1 MKGYLKMAW
10 RNLGRNRK
18 RTAIT
23 TASVLFAVF
32 FASVE
37 QSFHLGSWH
46 SLLENVLHSYT
57 GYLQI
62 HAAGYQENKNFDY
75 TLTRDENTEKTLLAS
90 RDVRALIPRLESF
103 ALASSGERTKPVIV
117 AGIDPVKEYD
127 FTRLPEKLVQGN
139 LLKPDDQGALLSR
152 RLAEYLK
159 LKVGDTLLMISQGY
173 AGTSAA
179 GVFPVRG
186 IIRLPAPEWDNQMVY
201 LTLPTAQQFYSAEN
215 MLTTLVVDL
224 KNPTTLDKTAKRL
237 SGILGNSFEVLTW
250 KQMLT
255 ELYQQYISDVGSGYI
270 LLGLLYL
277 IIGFGIF
284 GTLMMMLNERRYEL
298 GVMIAVGMKKLK
310 VATLISTEVFLLAI
324 LGILLGIAAALP
336 VIVWFNHHPVVLSG
350 AVAKTME
357 IYGMDP
363 EIPALLEAGFII
375 KQGIAVLI
383 LTLIA
388 LVWPVIAVFRLS
400 PVKALRR

>member
-1 MKGYLKMAW
+1 MKEYIKMAW

-32 FASVE
+32 FASVQ

-62 HAAGYQENKNFDY
+62 HAAGFQENKNFDY
-75 TLTRDENTEKTLLAS
+75 AFTWDEETEKALFAN

-117 AGIDPVKEYD
+117 AGVEPGKEYG
-127 FTRLPEKLVQGN
+127 FTRLPEKLAEGKM
-139 LLKPDDQGALLSR
+139 LEPGDQGALLSR

-186 IIRLPAPEWDNQMVY
+186 IVRLPAPEWDNQMVY

-215 MLTTLVVDL
+215 RLTTLVVDL
-224 KNPTTLDKTAKRL
+224 QNPSTLDKTADKL
-237 SGILGNSFEVLTW
+237 SRTLGNGFEVLTW

-298 GVMIAVGMKKLK
+298 GVMIAVGMKKHK
-310 VATLISTEVFLLAI
+310 VAALVSTEVVFLAF
-324 LGILLGIAAALP
+324 LGVLLGIAAALP
-336 VIVWFNHHPVVLSG
+336 VIAWFHHHPVMLSG
-350 AVAKTME
+350 TLAKTME

-363 EIPALLEAGFII
+363 EIPALLEPGFII
-375 KQGIAVLI
+375 NQGIAVLI
-383 LTLIA
+383 LTFIA
-388 LVWPVIAVFRLS
+388 LAWPVVSIFRLS
-400 PVKALRR
+400 PVNALRR

>member
-1 MKGYLKMAW
+1 MKESIKMAW

-32 FASVE
+32 FAAIE
-37 QSFHLGSWH
+37 QSFHLGTWH

-75 TLTRDENTEKTLLAS
+75 TFTWDAETENALITDRNIK
-90 RDVRALIPRLESF
+90 DLIPRLESF

-117 AGIDPVKEYD
+117 AGVEPVKEYG
-127 FTRLPEKLVQGN
+127 FTHLPEKLVEGRV
-139 LLKPDDQGALLSR
+139 LEPDDQGALLSR

-179 GVFPVRG
+179 GLFPVRG
-186 IIRLPAPEWDNQMVY
+186 IVRLPAPEWDHQMVY
-201 LTLPTAQQFYSAEN
+201 LTLRTAQQFYSAEN
-215 MLTTLVVDL
+215 MLTTLVVDIQ
-224 KNPTTLDKTAKRL
+224 NPSSLDKIADKL
-237 SGILGNSFEVLTW
+237 SWNLGNEFEVLSW

-298 GVMIAVGMKKLK
+298 GVMIAVGMKKYKL
-310 VATLISTEVFLLAI
+310 AALISTEVILLAFF
-324 LGILLGIAAALP
+324 GILLGIAAALP
-336 VIVWFNHHPVVLSG
+336 VIAWFHHHPVMLSG
-350 AVAKTME
+350 TLAKTME

-363 EIPALLEAGFII
+363 EIPALLEPGFII
-375 KQGIAVLI
+375 NQGIAVLI
-383 LTLIA
+383 LTFIA
-388 LVWPVIAVFRLS
+388 LVWPMISIVRLS
-400 PVKALRR
+400 PVNALRR

>member
-1 MKGYLKMAW
+1 MKEYLKMAW
-10 RNLGRNRK
+10 RNLGRNRR

-32 FASVE
+32 FATVE
-37 QSFHLGSWH
+37 QSFHLGIWH
-46 SLLENVLHSYT
+46 NLLENVLHSYT

-62 HAAGYQENKNFDY
+62 HASGYQENKNFDY
-75 TLTRDENTEKTLLAS
+75 TFPWNEDTEKALHVS
-90 RDVRALIPRLESF
+90 KDIKALIPRLESF

-117 AGIDPVKEYD
+117 AGIDPGKEYG
-127 FTRLPEKLVQGN
+127 FSHLPEKLAQGKM
-139 LLKPDDQGALLSR
+139 LEPEDQGALISR

-159 LKVGDTLLMISQGY
+159 LKVGDTLLLISQGY

-179 GVFPVRG
+179 GIFPVRG
-186 IIRLPAPEWDNQMVY
+186 IVRLPAPEWDNQMVY
-201 LTLPTAQQFYSAEN
+201 LTLPTARQFYSAEN

-224 KNPTTLDKTAKRL
+224 RNPSTLEKTAGKL
-237 SGILGNSFEVLTW
+237 SHTLGSHFEVLTW

-298 GVMIAVGMKKLK
+298 GVMTAVGMKKRK
-310 VATLISTEVFLLAI
+310 VAVLISTEVVLLAF

-336 VIVWFNHHPVVLSG
+336 VMLWFHHHPVTLSG
-350 AVAKTME
+350 TMAKTME
-357 IYGMDP
+357 IYGMEP
-363 EIPALLEAGFII
+363 EIPALLEPGFIF
-375 KQGIAVLI
+375 KQGIAVLL
-383 LTLIA
+383 LTFMA
-388 LVWPVIAVFRLS
+388 LVWPVISVFRLS